1 MADRR
6 QEILDAA
13 LALADERGLQAVSMR
28 AVAERIGVT
37 PMALYPQVGS
47 KAELLD
53 GMVGRLL
60 TELVPAAGEDGAA
73 ASEPAPATGPDPAPA
88 SGPGPAAATQPG
100 AAPATEPG
108 AAPAAGGQDW
118 PQRLRALAHAF
129 RKLGHGHPWAA
140 ALLFTR
146 PSITPDAA
154 RTVDLVYTALL
165 DAGVPAPQV
174 PRVER
179 LVSTLIIG
187 YVASE
192 VGGRFG
198 PGDSRARRGLA
209 TAVRAKALPAHAAL
223 ARWLEAPVDWD
234 AEFEADLDDL
244 LGIVNRAAGG
254 PAGPAGPAA

>member
-28 AVAERIGVT
+28 AVAERTGVT

-60 TELVPAAGEDGAA
+60 TELVPPGAPLAGPAA
-73 ASEPAPATGPDPAPA
+73 ADPAPATGP
-88 SGPGPAAATQPG
+88 GPVL
-100 AAPATEPG
+100 
-108 AAPAAGGQDW
+108 AAGGQDW
-118 PQRLRALAHAF
+118 PQRLRNLAHAF
-129 RKLGHGHPWAA
+129 RKLGHAHPWAA

-209 TAVRAKALPAHAAL
+209 TAVRAKALPGHATL
-223 ARWLEAPVDWD
+223 ARWLEPKVDWD

-244 LGIVNRAAGG
+244 MRLIEAAARQS
-254 PAGPAGPAA
+254 PT

>member
-28 AVAERIGVT
+28 AVAERTGVT

-53 GMVGRLL
+53 GMLERLL
-60 TELVPAAGEDGAA
+60 TELVPADVPLAAG
-73 ASEPAPATGPDPAPA
+73 
-88 SGPGPAAATQPG
+88 
-100 AAPATEPG
+100 
-108 AAPAAGGQDW
+108 AGGQDW
-118 PQRLRALAHAF
+118 RVRLRALAHAF
-129 RKLGHGHPWAA
+129 RKLAHSHPWAA
-140 ALLFTR
+140 TLLFSR
-146 PSITPDAA
+146 PSVTPDAA
-154 RTVDLVYTALL
+154 RVVDLVYTNLL
-165 DAGVPAPQV
+165 DAGVPPSAV

-179 LVSTLIIG
+179 LVSTYMIG

-209 TAVRAKALPAHAAL
+209 TAVRAKALPGHAAL
-223 ARWLEAPVDWD
+223 ARWLEPKVDWD

-244 LGIVNRAAGG
+244 MRLIETAAS
-254 PAGPAGPAA
+254 PSAT

>member
-60 TELVPAAGEDGAA
+60 TELVPPAAGQDGAA
-73 ASEPAPATGPDPAPA
+73 AAEPT
-88 SGPGPAAATQPG
+88 
-100 AAPATEPG
+100 
-108 AAPAAGGQDW
+108 PAAGGQDW

>member
-1 MADRR
+1 MAERR

-47 KAELLD
+47 KADLLD
-53 GMVGRLL
+53 DMVGSLL
-60 TELVPAAGEDGAA
+60 TELIPPGAA
-73 ASEPAPATGPDPAPA
+73 TTE
-88 SGPGPAAATQPG
+88 PAAAPPG
-100 AAPATEPG
+100 AATVPGPVPAT
-108 AAPAAGGQDW
+108 GGQDW
-118 PQRLRALAHAF
+118 PQRLRALAHSF
-129 RKLGHGHPWAA
+129 RKLAQGHPWATT
-140 ALLFTR
+140 LLFTR
-146 PSITPDAA
+146 PAITVDAA

-165 DAGVPAPQV
+165 DAGVPASQV

-209 TAVRAKALPAHAAL
+209 TAIRAKALPGHAAL

-234 AEFEADLDDL
+234 AEFEADLDDVL
-244 LGIVNRAAGG
+244 RLIETAAGG
-254 PAGPAGPAA
+254 SAA